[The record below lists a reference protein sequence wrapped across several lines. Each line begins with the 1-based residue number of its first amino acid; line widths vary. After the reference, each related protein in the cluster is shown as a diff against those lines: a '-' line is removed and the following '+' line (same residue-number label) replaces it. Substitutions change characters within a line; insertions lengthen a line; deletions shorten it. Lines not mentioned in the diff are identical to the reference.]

1 MNRNLLNTLIMAALV
16 APSAAMAADAPSY
29 TLTPNVGVVSDYLVR
44 GISQTKAKPALQAGL
59 DFAHTNGL
67 YLGIWGSNVTW
78 ITDFGA
84 VGTANLEIDT
94 YGGFKNAFATDYSY
108 DVGYIRYNYPGKY
121 TPNEAAGLT
130 KGDTQ
135 EVYGALGYKWLTAKY
150 SYSLGDFLTVP
161 NAKGTSY
168 IDLTAS
174 YTIESNGVSLA
185 AHWGKQTYKGAD
197 ADAFA
202 LAGFDPTY
210 TDYKLSV
217 SKDFSGYVT
226 GLAYSSTSAPKDGF
240 YTTTAQTGSVNLAK
254 STVVLSVLH
263 SF

>member
-1 MNRNLLNTLIMAALV
+1 MNRKLLNSLILAALV
-16 APSAAMAADAPSY
+16 APSVAMAEDAPAY
-29 TLTPNVGVVSDYLVR
+29 TLTPNVGIVSDYLVR
-44 GISQTKAKPALQAGL
+44 GISQTKAKPALQAGV
-59 DFAHTNGL
+59 DFAHSSGV

-108 DVGYIRYNYPGKY
+108 DVGFIRYNYPGSY
-121 TPNEAAGLT
+121 TPVTGLA

-135 EVYGALGYKWLTAKY
+135 EVYGSLGYKWISVKY

-161 NAKGTSY
+161 NAKGTNY
-168 IDLTAS
+168 VEANVS
-174 YTIESNGVSLA
+174 YTLDGSGVTLGL
-185 AHWGKQTYKGAD
+185 HGGKQTYKGAD

-202 LAGFDPTY
+202 AAGFDPTY

-217 SKDFSGYVT
+217 SKDFSGYVV
-226 GLAYSSTSAPKDGF
+226 GLAYSNTNAPKDGF

-254 STVVLSVLH
+254 ATAVLSVLH